1 MGDEIKRLGITG
13 SPFCDK
19 RKSLS
24 PNRIVDPTRCQR
36 DSSEESNTS
45 NEITPIKKKQLE
57 TINENNILECDTEVK
72 KSENEVCETTS
83 DSFGQV
89 AKVYLYALS
98 IVSIGKSNASHYLI
112 RKVFSRFKHHVSD
125 LEYILRYFQ
134 LISIIVSLYF
144 ILELVGSPI
153 LLFCIFL
160 HPLHILRCY

>member
-1 MGDEIKRLGITG
+1 MRRSLGDEIKRLGITG

-112 RKVFSRFKHHVSD
+112 RKVFSPFKHHVSD
-125 LEYILRYFQ
+125 LEYI
-134 LISIIVSLYF
+134 
-144 ILELVGSPI
+144 
-153 LLFCIFL
+153 IFYD
-160 HPLHILRCY
+160 IFN